1 MEKFFLH
8 PLAPFKGGMLF
19 IGHWFVKHISH
30 GRFSLLIYSIEKSKD
45 VLLYRINILF

>member
-1 MEKFFLH
+1 MEKFFYI

-30 GRFSLLIYSIEKSKD
+30 GSFLLLIYSVGKVHKR
-45 VLLYRINILF
+45 V